1 MSIPNRFPSSTLVA
15 QFALSIDRYSRPSDP
30 SDPSKLSSD
39 ALMCDLHDLR
49 LIYKYFLDGDQ
60 VAANGCVY
68 RLCRDVRRAIPDAVL
83 KFIFKHS

>member
-15 QFALSIDRYSRPSDP
+15 QFALSIDRYSRP